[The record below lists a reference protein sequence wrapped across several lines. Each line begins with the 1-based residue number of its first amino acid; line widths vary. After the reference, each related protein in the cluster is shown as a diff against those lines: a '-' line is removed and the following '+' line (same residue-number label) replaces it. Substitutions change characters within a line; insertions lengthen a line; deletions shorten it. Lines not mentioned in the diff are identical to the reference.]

1 VSGRPIRWRIRWA
14 LAQIAGVLFSTAVWV
29 VVLAAAP
36 SVVIAALLG
45 GVVSVA
51 GLRSRPVLWLVF
63 GARPASRSDREEVLR
78 AIVPLASLRG
88 RHQPVVF
95 VERGFRARGWDV
107 LAPGPGVLLVSEPLL
122 TRIRAGRLSDVEV
135 SACVAY
141 ALGQRPVLGSR
152 IVLAVRVY
160 CLPWVIVEAVAFR
173 VVRWLARVLLMS
185 LAWRMRPLVF
195 GLGFLDAVQHARWGG
210 RRPAVRACGP
220 DLRDRATQP
229 GLAAQAR

>member
-1 VSGRPIRWRIRWA
+1 MNGRSVHWRTRWA

-95 VERGFRARGWDV
+95 VERGFRVCGWDV
-107 LAPGPGVLLVSEPLL
+107 LAPGPRVLLVSEPLL

-173 VVRWLARVLLMS
+173 VVRRLVGVLLMS

-195 GLGFLDAVQHARWGG
+195 GLGFLMPFSMPGG
-210 RRPAVRACGP
+210 RPPSRCSC
-220 DLRDRATQP
+220 LSS
-229 GLAAQAR
+229 